1 MLIAFEGLDQSGKET
16 QARRSR
22 DQLRAAGQK
31 ARVVSFPDY
40 GTSIGEEIARALS
53 GEREYGADVMQLLY
67 VANRYERKPEIDRW
81 LTAGLTLLCDR
92 YVASSLAYGEAL
104 GLDVAWLV
112 DMQKY
117 LPQPDLTVFIDIAPE
132 TAVERKAV
140 GRDRFERDRVLQ
152 VAVRESYL
160 RLAAQPDWVRVDG
173 ERPADAVEADV
184 AEILSSQ
191 LPR

>member
-1 MLIAFEGLDQSGKET
+1 
-16 QARRSR
+16 
-22 DQLRAAGQK
+22 
-31 ARVVSFPDY
+31 
-40 GTSIGEEIARALS
+40 
-53 GEREYGADVMQLLY
+53 
-67 VANRYERKPEIDRW
+67 
-81 LTAGLTLLCDR
+81 
-92 YVASSLAYGEAL
+92 
-104 GLDVAWLV
+104 
-112 DMQKY
+112 MQKY